1 MSSIETRD
9 RDIALKEQG
18 ETIHYG
24 RAWAK
29 RLLGEHA
36 LERDD
41 SGYGNHPDI
50 PTFDC
55 VDLASKFFG
64 IFGLELVTR
73 FAESELDDER
83 YLQLT
88 HTNDCAIW
96 TPQSPEGSAWTLV
109 SIFDTEDGPAA
120 WWLRQKPET
129 CEISQTQCVNVGR
142 LRHEYPLLPV
152 GSEVIQFTSDA
163 VVYTDADMRAYVDAD
178 RLLRPFHTALDQF
191 FSFNQEQGMKL
202 HHSAFEAQGC
212 AQRSIQQQKVLGW
225 TDTVKEI
232 CWGVV
237 RQKAVI
243 KPDPEYRATGQNKP
257 DASQTVEFTLQ
268 DPMGDEAEEASTL
281 IQLAKTRESRVY
293 IAGPMTG
300 IQDFNYPAFNEV
312 ANQLRA
318 AGWHVEN
325 PAEHGVVEGA
335 EWADYLHYDL
345 GRLATCS
352 ALYLLPGWETSRGA
366 ILEFHVA
373 NTLGM
378 TIGYHH
384 GAEKHAPN
392 DVQDPLETPLPCE
405 IKIGNITLRKGVAL
419 RLLVTR
425 SKQLFEMA
433 TGQSADAVANQS
445 IEDRQRKLLALQ
457 TAVGAVVEPSGMQPI
472 TEADCTCTI
481 LIPPLEKLQDIATL
495 RQRAATGEEFNP
507 IEAFAH
513 AHEPDQGNAE
523 WRADLFDLLRHYAE
537 RGNVHP
543 GAINNAQ
550 FTQWWHK
557 HMLWT
562 PADDG
567 FEAWKDAVNTGI
579 CASALSGLSVTSEK
593 HVQPTLE
600 ALIGLAIAAHQINI
614 GSMVDDKHDSDHV
627 SVPISSLETLGTAL
641 DALHVLPHSPGKPN
655 QLPADKAAWALR
667 DLLGV
672 KDATSRHTLTLQ
684 R

>member
-1 MSSIETRD
+1 MSTIETRD
-9 RDIALKEQG
+9 RHSELDEESESL
-18 ETIHYG
+18 HYG

-41 SGYGNHPDI
+41 HGYGFHPDL
-50 PTFDC
+50 PSFET
-55 VDLASKFFG
+55 VDQAVKFFE
-64 IFGLELVTR
+64 IFGIEVATS
-73 FAESELDDER
+73 FAESELDDGP
-83 YLQLT
+83 YLQLL
-88 HTNDCAIW
+88 HANDCTSW
-96 TPQSPEGSAWTLV
+96 TPQSPEGAAWVLV
-109 SIFDTEDGPAA
+109 SIFDTDDGPAA

-129 CEISQTQCVNVGR
+129 CEISQTQNPDTAA
-142 LRHEYPLLPV
+142 LRHEYPPLPV
-152 GSEVIQFTSDA
+152 GSEVTQFTSDA
-163 VVYTDADMRAYVDAD
+163 MVYTDADMRAYVDAD
-178 RLLRPFHTALDQF
+178 RLMRPFHTALDQF
-191 FSFNQEQGMKL
+191 FSFSKEEGMNL
-202 HHSAFEAQGC
+202 HHSAFEAQAS
-212 AQRSIQQQKVLGW
+212 AQRAIKQQQGRGW
-225 TDTVKEI
+225 TASAKEI

-237 RQKAVI
+237 SQKAVI
-243 KPDPEYRATGQNKP
+243 KQATEHRASEEGQPEALE
-257 DASQTVEFTLQ
+257 AVHFTLQ
-268 DPMGDEAEEASTL
+268 DAMGDETEEVSTL
-281 IQLAKTRESRVY
+281 VQLAKARESRVY

-300 IQDFNYPAFNEV
+300 IEDFNYPAFNAV
-312 ANQLRA
+312 AKELRA

-325 PAEHGVVEGA
+325 PAEHGVVDGA
-335 EWADYLHYDL
+335 EWADYLYYDL

-352 ALYLLPGWETSRGA
+352 ALYLLPGWKTSRGA
-366 ILEFHVA
+366 YLEFLVA

-384 GAEKHAPN
+384 GAEEN
-392 DVQDPLETPLPCE
+392 DLSDGQDPLETPLPCE
-405 IKIGNITLRKGVAL
+405 VKIGNITLRKGVAL

-425 SKQLFEMA
+425 TKQLFEMA

-457 TAVGAVVEPSGMQPI
+457 TAVGAVVDPSSLQLS
-472 TEADCTCTI
+472 TETDNASPI
-481 LIPPLEKLQDIATL
+481 LIPALEKLQDIATL

-523 WRADLFDLLRHYAE
+523 WRADLFDLLRHYAA

-550 FTQWWHK
+550 FTLWWHK

-579 CASALSGLSVTSEK
+579 CASALSGLSITSEK

-627 SVPISSLETLGTAL
+627 SVPMSSLETLGTAL

-672 KDATSRHTLTLQ
+672 KGSASRHTLTLQ